1 MNKRYEILDGLPTYG
16 DMAVP
21 IVSDSEV
28 FVSEGYVVKF
38 YKDNGSTWIANFPQG
53 LGSLSFVKSIP
64 NNNSILVVAGGDG
77 YLMNPNHTKPI
88 QEFNYFADTM
98 VERDNGRLILAS
110 LTDIMFLDE
119 NAEIEWETGRVS
131 WDGIKDLKL
140 EGNILT
146 GYAYDVG
153 MYDENNDDNAW
164 VKFTI
169 DLETKEIEGGCNFSV
184 LEVSEKK
191 LGWKY
196 WIIFILIVSIF
207 QIFIHSLK

>member
-1 MNKRYEILDGLPTYG
+1 MKKRYEVLDGLPTYG

-21 IVSDSEV
+21 IVSDGDI

-38 YKDNGSTWIANFPQG
+38 YKDDGSTWIANFPQG
-53 LGSLSFVKSIP
+53 LGTLSFVKEIP

-88 QEFNYFADTM
+88 QEFDYFADEM
-98 VERDNGRLILAS
+98 VERDDGRLILAS

-119 NAEIEWETGRVS
+119 NAEIEWETGRIS

-140 EGNILT
+140 EKNILT

-169 DLETKEIEGGCNFSV
+169 DLETKEIEGGCDFSG
-184 LEVSEKK
+184 EVIERKSW
-191 LGWKY
+191 WKY
-196 WIIFILIVSIF
+196 LWVGIFIVSLNYIVSY
-207 QIFIHSLK
+207 L

>member
-1 MNKRYEILDGLPTYG
+1 MNKRYEILDGLPIYG